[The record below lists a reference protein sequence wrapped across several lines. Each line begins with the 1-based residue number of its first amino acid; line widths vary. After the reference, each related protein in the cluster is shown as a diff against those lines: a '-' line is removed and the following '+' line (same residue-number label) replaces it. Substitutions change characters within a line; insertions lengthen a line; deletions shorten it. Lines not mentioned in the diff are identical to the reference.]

1 MMVTSAMRDIRWTP
15 RSAPGA
21 DDPSL
26 ANDTDRFA
34 GQHVLSMRQ
43 YDRSDLEQ
51 LYTATDTLFSEEY
64 DASDKPLEGKI
75 LLSAF
80 FEKSTR
86 TRLSHETAMLRLG
99 GSVSGFAD
107 AQVTRAAGLTQEAHE
122 DIYRMLSFYGDVLVT
137 RHPDTGAPGKAAH
150 VASIPVI
157 NAGDGLGEHPTQAMT
172 DLYTLRQEF
181 GRIDD
186 LRILITHDLR
196 MRSIRSLLLGLQHY
210 NCEIHCLPAAG
221 KGLDP
226 TLVQELRA
234 HGRLVIEHS
243 DLIRALPAVDVV
255 YTSPTLRDDVPRQ
268 PPTDTP
274 SQPSSVT
281 ITRDVLEQHAGVG
294 LVVLNELP
302 RRGEL
307 SSDVDETPFNRYWKQ
322 AANGLPVRMALLKLM
337 FGK

>member
-1 MMVTSAMRDIRWTP
+1 MTP
-15 RSAPGA
+15 RSAPGV
-21 DDPSL
+21 DGPGT
-26 ANDTDRFA
+26 ANDTDRFT

-43 YDRSDLEQ
+43 YDRSNLER
-51 LYTATDTLFSEEY
+51 LFTTTDALLSKEY
-64 DASDKPLEGKI
+64 DTSDRPLEGKI

-107 AQVTRAAGLTQEAHE
+107 AQVTRAAGLTQESHE

-221 KGLDP
+221 KGPDP
-226 TLVQELRA
+226 TLVQELCA
-234 HGRLVIEHS
+234 QGRLVMEHS
-243 DLIRALPAVDVV
+243 DLTSALPAVDVV
-255 YTSPTLRDDVPRQ
+255 YTSPTLREDVPEQ
-268 PPTDTP
+268 PATETP
-274 SQPSSVT
+274 SQPSLVT
-281 ITRDVLEQHAGVG
+281 VTRDVLEQHAGAG

-322 AANGLPVRMALLKLM
+322 AANGLPVRMALLKLI
-337 FGK
+337 FGR

>member
-1 MMVTSAMRDIRWTP
+1 MTP
-15 RSAPGA
+15 RSAPGV
-21 DDPSL
+21 DSPGI
-26 ANDTDRFA
+26 ANNTDRFT
-34 GQHVLSMRQ
+34 GRHVLSMRQ
-43 YDRSDLEQ
+43 YDRNDLER
-51 LYTATDTLFSEEY
+51 LFATTDALLSEEY
-64 DASDKPLEGKI
+64 DTSRRPLEGKI
-75 LLSAF
+75 MLSAF

-107 AQVTRAAGLTQEAHE
+107 AQVTRATGLTQESHE
-122 DIYRMLSFYGDVLVT
+122 DIYRMLSFYGDILVT
-137 RHPDTGAPGKAAH
+137 RHPDTGTPGKAAH

-221 KGLDP
+221 KGPDP
-226 TLVQELRA
+226 TIVQELRA

-243 DLIRALPAVDVV
+243 DLASALPAVDVV
-255 YTSPTLRDDVPRQ
+255 YTSPTLREDVPEQ
-268 PPTDTP
+268 PATQTP
-274 SQPSSVT
+274 DQPSSVT
-281 ITRDVLEQHAGVG
+281 VTRHVLEQHAGAG

-307 SSDVDETPFNRYWKQ
+307 SPDVDQTPFNRYWNQ
-322 AANGLPVRMALLKLM
+322 AANGLPVRMALLKLI